1 MIKIPRE
8 GRDQKG
14 GIEMAEQDTKKAVIN
29 RLRTIKGHIQG
40 IENMVEEEKNC
51 QDILLQVAAVKAS
64 LQKVGIVIM
73 ENHTQSCLM
82 DENLDREELE
92 KTIKIIVDFMK

>member
-1 MIKIPRE
+1 
-8 GRDQKG
+8 
-14 GIEMAEQDTKKAVIN
+14 MAMDEQETKKAVIN

-40 IENMVEEEKNC
+40 IEKMVEEEKNC
-51 QDILLQVAAVKAS
+51 QDILLQVAAVKSS

-82 DENLDREELE
+82 DEDLDREELE

>member
-1 MIKIPRE
+1 MVMSEK
-8 GRDQKG
+8 DS
-14 GIEMAEQDTKKAVIN
+14 KKAVIN

-40 IENMVEEEKNC
+40 IEKMVEDEKNC
-51 QDILLQVAAVKAS
+51 QDILLQVAAVKSS

-73 ENHTQSCLM
+73 ENHTKSCLM
-82 DENLDREELE
+82 GEELDREELE

>member
-1 MIKIPRE
+1 M
-8 GRDQKG
+8 D
-14 GIEMAEQDTKKAVIN
+14 EQETKKAVIN

-40 IENMVEEEKNC
+40 IEKMVEEEKNC
-51 QDILLQVAAVKAS
+51 QDILLQVAAVKSS

-82 DENLDREELE
+82 DEDLDREELE

>member
-1 MIKIPRE
+1 MRMSEKE
-8 GRDQKG
+8 
-14 GIEMAEQDTKKAVIN
+14 TKKAVIN

-40 IENMVEEEKNC
+40 IEKMVEEEKNC
-51 QDILLQVAAVKAS
+51 QDILLQVAAVKSS

-82 DENLDREELE
+82 DEELDRDELQ

>member
-1 MIKIPRE
+1 MSEKE
-8 GRDQKG
+8 
-14 GIEMAEQDTKKAVIN
+14 TKKAVIN

-40 IENMVEEEKNC
+40 IEKMVEEEKNC
-51 QDILLQVAAVKAS
+51 QDILLQVAAVKSS

-82 DENLDREELE
+82 DEELDRDELQ